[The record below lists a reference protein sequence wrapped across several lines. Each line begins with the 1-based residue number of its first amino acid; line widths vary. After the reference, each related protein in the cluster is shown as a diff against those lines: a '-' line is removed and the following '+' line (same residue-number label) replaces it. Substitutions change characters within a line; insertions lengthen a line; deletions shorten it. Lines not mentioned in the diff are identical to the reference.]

1 VAVVKNI
8 MDTFY
13 TTMHQTPDMDME
25 EALAQL
31 ESDIDAALKDAPTP

>member
-1 VAVVKNI
+1 
-8 MDTFY
+8 MDTFR
-13 TTMHQTPDMDME
+13 TTMEQTPDMNMD